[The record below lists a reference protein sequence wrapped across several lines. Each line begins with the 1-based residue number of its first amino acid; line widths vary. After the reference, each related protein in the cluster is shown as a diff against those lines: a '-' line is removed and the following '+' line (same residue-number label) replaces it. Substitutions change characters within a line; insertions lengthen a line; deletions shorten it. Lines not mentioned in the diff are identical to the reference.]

1 MVSRMAIQ
9 WLSLVLLIQLSF
21 FLTCSTIMTFM
32 SWVVWLG
39 ELKCAATGL
48 SVLLSFTSERWL
60 LISSCSACSVS
71 PTYCGLQYV
80 GETGQALHE
89 RNVLILLFI
98 IPFFGARCSN
108 PRLCQTDRQ
117 NCQLQSL
124 SLCMCV
130 RVNNIHE
137 SSRL

>member
-1 MVSRMAIQ
+1 MVSRMAIH
-9 WLSLVLLIQLSF
+9 VLLIQLSF

-89 RNVLILLFI
+89 RTKRIHTAVYNTILRRAMQQP
-98 IPFFGARCSN
+98 PFMS
-108 PRLCQTDRQ
+108 DRQ
-117 NCQLQSL
+117 TEL
-124 SLCMCV
+124 STTVTLAVHV
-130 RVNNIHE
+130 RE
-137 SSRL
+137 G